1 MQCLVQG
8 PKRPLLTPSPQ
19 VNMDI
24 ITKFP
29 YRERGAGGGGEIG
42 SNLVCSKKCAIDYLW
57 SSEKTN
63 NIGE

>member
-29 YRERGAGGGGEIG
+29 YRERGAGGGGNRLQPG
-42 SNLVCSKKCAIDYLW
+42 LLQKMCN
-57 SSEKTN
+57 
-63 NIGE
+63 